1 MTDYP
6 QMGYHRHYK
15 GQLYLVQGIADD
27 SNADM
32 LLEVQPTDDPRFF
45 RSSGGVLGTREV
57 VVCVGLQFDGAKP
70 GHRMKVR
77 TVKDFMAIVCQ
88 NKECGDYG
96 RATDNLLHHGR
107 VGPRYT
113 YLGPVLTQ
121 EMIERAAD
129 R

>member
-1 MTDYP
+1 VTQYP
-6 QMGYHRHYK
+6 QMGYYRHYK

-57 VVCVGLQFDGAKP
+57 VVYVGLQLDGAKP

-77 TVKDFMAIVCQ
+77 TVEHFMDERVPV
-88 NKECGDYG
+88 GDNG
-96 RATDNLLHHGR
+96 FVR
-107 VGPRYT
+107 RYT

-121 EMIERAAD
+121 EAGPQ
-129 R
+129 